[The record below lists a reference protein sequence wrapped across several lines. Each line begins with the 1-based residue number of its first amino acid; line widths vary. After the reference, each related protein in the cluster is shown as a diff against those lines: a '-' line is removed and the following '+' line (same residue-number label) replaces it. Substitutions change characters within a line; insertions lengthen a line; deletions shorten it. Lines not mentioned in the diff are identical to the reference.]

1 MQHFKYA
8 SVTPPLLIM
17 PSHRKRIGFLPS
29 EEIHEII
36 EKICISNNFSQSKVT
51 GILVEEALMNRGIIK
66 NSFFDKTLN
75 LNYMKK
81 DLNNSEHDLLNNAPS
96 KNANLS
102 NKETKDTSEDLK
114 MINDFI
120 EYKFFKKIMNEYN
133 KVE

>member
-1 MQHFKYA
+1 
-8 SVTPPLLIM
+8 
-17 PSHRKRIGFLPS
+17 
-29 EEIHEII
+29 
-36 EKICISNNFSQSKVT
+36 SKVT